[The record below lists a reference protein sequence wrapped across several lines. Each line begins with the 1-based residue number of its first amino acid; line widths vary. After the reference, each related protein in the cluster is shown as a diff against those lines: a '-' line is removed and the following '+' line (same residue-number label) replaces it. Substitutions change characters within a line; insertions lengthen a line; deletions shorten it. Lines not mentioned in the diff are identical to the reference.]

1 MVSVFPPRK
10 PLELHS
16 MPERI
21 RQGPPASYVTVP
33 PPASPPLDPECSSG
47 SIGPP
52 DPHPPSD
59 DRDWGKARLAYAFL
73 RRSLLRAFSD
83 PAFPSVFL
91 PVPLVLPSF
100 PAASVPAASPASM
113 SVHSSFQNCY
123 ACSRSISLSTVI
135 AP

>member
-1 MVSVFPPRK
+1 MVSVSPPRK

-21 RQGPPASYVTVP
+21 RQGPPASYATAP
-33 PPASPPLDPECSSG
+33 PPASPPPGPECSSG
-47 SIGPP
+47 SIGTP

-59 DRDWGKARLAYAFL
+59 DRDWGEARLAYAFL
-73 RRSLLRAFSD
+73 RRSLLGAFSD
-83 PAFPSVFL
+83 PAFPSAFPPTL
-91 PVPLVLPSF
+91 PALPSY
-100 PAASVPAASPASM
+100 PAASDLAALPASM
-113 SVHSSFQNCY
+113 SLHSSFQNCY

>member
-52 DPHPPSD
+52 DPQPPSD
-59 DRDWGKARLAYAFL
+59 ARHWGKAHLPYAYL

-83 PAFPSVFL
+83 PAFPSVPL
-91 PVPLVLPSF
+91 PLPLLLASF
-100 PAASVPAASPASM
+100 PAASVPTAPPASM
-113 SVHSSFQNCY
+113 SV
-123 ACSRSISLSTVI
+123 
-135 AP
+135 